1 MLKATRRWIVLL
13 VLYGTVIAGWLGFAR
28 GWAPAIVVAA
38 HEGRSWPG
46 LNRLVQGTGLLP
58 PIEDALQRWRNV
70 SWAAAIAV
78 VLHLLIVLFID
89 RLDCQGGEVEGAES
103 FDRVER
109 WVSRAL
115 MLLAMAFLA
124 LTVFKGAIQDYF
136 LYLGMWRGIW
146 TGHDP
151 WAMTFGVSG
160 KYPLNAYGPLF
171 NVLAFPAS
179 INPLLPKLI
188 FATAYLAFAVWLLKV
203 GVKVGWRSPRERLV
217 LLVWLFNPYL
227 WVELAWYG
235 HFDVLVG
242 LCCVAALAART
253 RCRDLLSGLWLGVGV
268 LIKFMPI
275 VLLPFLILDR
285 QRFRLRLLAVAVGV
299 IATGFLTSLVLW
311 GTSTFRPL
319 VFAAGRT
326 SEHLSI
332 FRFLRGRNSPLGLI
346 NFHED
351 LTGLAGP
358 IMLLAL
364 WRAWSWSRR
373 KVIDPMTSAVL
384 AILVMLTFYPVGFPQ
399 YQMVLFLLASYWLT
413 REGQSIRNRGLL
425 YTALGCH
432 FGWLATF
439 DVIGSIVDIDSLQM
453 QEWIGLPTFLLE
465 CLLAAAIVYSACD
478 AGITPAQ
485 RHATDAC

>member
-13 VLYGTVIAGWLGFAR
+13 ALYGTLIAGWLGFAR
-28 GWAPAIVVAA
+28 GWAPAIIVAA
-38 HEGRSWPG
+38 HEGRSWPV
-46 LNRLVQGTGLLP
+46 LNGLVQGTGMPP
-58 PIEDALQRWRNV
+58 PIEDSLQRWRNV
-70 SWAAAIAV
+70 SWAAAMAAV
-78 VLHLLIVLFID
+78 FHLLLVLFID
-89 RLDCQGGEVEGAES
+89 RLDCHDGDEREEIDQ
-103 FDRVER
+103 RVER
-109 WVSRAL
+109 WMNRAL
-115 MLLAMAFLA
+115 ALLAMAFMA
-124 LTVFKGAIQDYF
+124 LTVYEGAIQDYF

-179 INPLLPKLI
+179 INPLLPKLF
-188 FATAYLAFAVWLLKV
+188 FAAAYLAFAVWLLKV
-203 GVKVGWRSPRERLV
+203 RVKGGRRSPWGRLV

-242 LCCVAALAART
+242 LCCVAAIAART

-285 QRFRLRLLAVAVGV
+285 QRFRLRLLAAALGV
-299 IATGFLTSLVLW
+299 ISMGFLISLVLW
-311 GTSTFRPL
+311 GTATLRP
-319 VFAAGRT
+319 VIFAAGRT

-332 FRFLRGRNSPLGLI
+332 FRFLRGRYSPLRVI
-346 NFHED
+346 DFHED
-351 LTGLAGP
+351 LTVLAGP
-358 IMLLAL
+358 IVLLAL

-373 KVIDPMTSAVL
+373 KEVDPMTSAVL

-425 YTALGCH
+425 YIALGFH

-439 DVIGSIVDIDSLQM
+439 DVIGSIVDIDSLHM
-453 QEWIGLPTFLLE
+453 QEWIGLPTFLLQ
-465 CLLAAAIVYSACD
+465 CLLAAAIVHSAYD
-478 AGITPAQ
+478 AGTTPAQ
-485 RHATDAC
+485 RHTTDAS